1 MTRPSLNLVE
11 PTDDVPEKIMLRLRE
26 FLVDRKTG
34 NLQLN
39 VRNGHILGLTIEEKV
54 SFKAED

>member
-11 PTDDVPEKIMLRLRE
+11 PIDDVPEKIMLRLRE